1 MTMGTNRSRDPVA
14 TTPTK
19 GHFKGSPPRSPSKGI
34 PLDKMPMEGFKDPR
48 AQGTMT
54 PTPSFTRPLILEGKA
69 GSMECQVITPR
80 WPGPSP
86 LGEGPGPTTD
96 HLVCSHPA
104 APPLT
109 EAASKGRTPL
119 PPRL

>member
-1 MTMGTNRSRDPVA
+1 MPMATNRSRDP

-34 PLDKMPMEGFKDPR
+34 HLDKMPVEGFKDPW
-48 AQGTMT
+48 AQGIMT
-54 PTPSFTRPLILEGKA
+54 PTPSFTRPLILVGKA
-69 GSMECQVITPR
+69 GTMECQVITPR
-80 WPGPSP
+80 WPGLSP
-86 LGEGPGPTTD
+86 LGEGLGPNTD
-96 HLVCSHPA
+96 HPVYSHPA
-104 APPLT
+104 APPPT